1 MNEINK
7 KNPRAKDNL
16 FSLSE
21 RLLHGVLRPQEVWS
35 LAGKGKT
42 SFYEDVKAGKVVLR
56 KIGRRSSGVY
66 GPDAKRYIQSS
77 LGLMGE

>member
-7 KNPRAKDNL
+7 KHPRSKNNL

-42 SFYEDVKAGKVVLR
+42 SFYEDVKAGKVALR

>member
-7 KNPRAKDNL
+7 KNPRSKDNL
-16 FSLSE
+16 FSLNE

-42 SFYEDVKAGKVVLR
+42 SFYEDVKAGKVALR

>member
-1 MNEINK
+1 MNEIKK

-21 RLLHGVLRPQEVWS
+21 RLLHGVLIPQEVWS

-42 SFYEDVKAGKVVLR
+42 SFYEDVKAGKVALR

>member
-7 KNPRAKDNL
+7 KHTSSKDNL

-42 SFYEDVKAGKVVLR
+42 SFYEDVKAGKVALR

-66 GPDAKRYIQSS
+66 GPDAKLYIQSS

>member
-7 KNPRAKDNL
+7 KHTSSKDNL

>member
-1 MNEINK
+1 MKENTK
-7 KNPRAKDNL
+7 KYPGPKDNL

-21 RLLHGVLRPQEVWS
+21 RLSHGVLRPQEVWS

-42 SFYEDVKAGKVVLR
+42 SFYEDVKAGKVALR
-56 KIGRRSSGVY
+56 KIGLRSSGVY
-66 GPDAKRYIQSS
+66 GPEAKRYIQSS

>member
-1 MNEINK
+1 M
-7 KNPRAKDNL
+7 
-16 FSLSE
+16 
-21 RLLHGVLRPQEVWS
+21 LRPQEVWS

-42 SFYEDVKAGKVVLR
+42 SFYEDVKAGKVALR

-66 GPDAKRYIQSS
+66 GPDTKRYIQSS

>member
-1 MNEINK
+1 MSEINK
-7 KNPRAKDNL
+7 KNPRSKDNL

-42 SFYEDVKAGKVVLR
+42 SFYEDVKAGKVALR

-66 GPDAKRYIQSS
+66 GPDVKRYIQSS

>member
-7 KNPRAKDNL
+7 KHPSSKENL
-16 FSLSE
+16 FSLSV
-21 RLLHGVLRPQEVWS
+21 RLFHGVLRPQEVWS

-42 SFYEDVKAGKVVLR
+42 SFYEDVKAGKVALR

>member
-7 KNPRAKDNL
+7 KHPRSKDSL

-21 RLLHGVLRPQEVWS
+21 RLLHGVLRPQEVWG

-42 SFYEDVKAGKVVLR
+42 SFYEDVKAGKVALR

>member
-1 MNEINK
+1 MNDINK
-7 KNPRAKDNL
+7 KHTSSKDNL

>member
-7 KNPRAKDNL
+7 KHTSPKDNL

>member
-42 SFYEDVKAGKVVLR
+42 SFYEDVKAGKVTLR

>member
-7 KNPRAKDNL
+7 KHPRSKDNL

>member
-1 MNEINK
+1 MNKIDK
-7 KNPRAKDNL
+7 KHPRSKDNL

-42 SFYEDVKAGKVVLR
+42 SFYEDVKARKVALR

>member
-1 MNEINK
+1 MNETNK
-7 KNPRAKDNL
+7 KHPRSKDNL

-21 RLLHGVLRPQEVWS
+21 RLLHGVLRPQVVWS

-42 SFYEDVKAGKVVLR
+42 SFYEDVKAGKVALR

>member
-7 KNPRAKDNL
+7 KNSRSKDNL

-42 SFYEDVKAGKVVLR
+42 SFYEDVKAGKVALR